1 MIRRELIH
9 RIYIILAILTIA
21 LCACF
26 AMQIADGEDLG
37 ATNIAKNYLLTFA
50 VLIPGLVAFFWKR
63 LLLQAPS
70 LIKWLTLTFIWMAF
84 ISFTHSPNI
93 RTSIYPILNALI
105 PLATL
110 QLMYTYSTTYGL
122 KKSLYWIFVIMQ
134 LILVFQYFRIYDV
147 ANAVGEA
154 HLMTSYYPMFV
165 LPLVLLHPSRTVRY
179 VSVLVVTF
187 VIFSSVK
194 RGGLVALVFGL
205 IVYVLFNRHIQ
216 SKGLRSFIYMLF
228 AFAVLGGVFYYLAN
242 SEYGGALERLAS
254 VQDDGGSGR
263 DVVWSTTWQMIQDSE
278 GLSFLFGHG
287 YNGVRSDS
295 PVYLSAH
302 NDFLEAWYDYGISG
316 FILYAGSM
324 LSLLAYTIRLLKR
337 KSELAPSLGM
347 LLAITFILTMI
358 SHVLIFYLMSI
369 VCMTIGIILGQD
381 QYNSNQDQ
389 R

>member
-1 MIRRELIH
+1 MLTKEFLH
-9 RIYIILAILTIA
+9 RVYTIIAILAIA
-21 LCACF
+21 LCGCF
-26 AMQIADGEDLG
+26 AMQVEDGEDLG
-37 ATNIAKNYLLTFA
+37 ATNMAKNYLLTFA
-50 VLIPGLVAFFWKR
+50 VLIPGVVVFFWKR
-63 LLLQAPS
+63 LLLQTPS

-84 ISFTHSPNI
+84 ISFAHSPNI

-110 QLMYTYSTTYGL
+110 QLMYTYSSTYGL

-134 LILVFQYFRIYDV
+134 LILVFQYFRIYDI
-147 ANAVGEA
+147 ANAVDEA

-165 LPLVLLHPSRTVRY
+165 LPLILLHPSKTVRY
-179 VSVLVVTF
+179 ASIFVVTF

-194 RGGLVALVFGL
+194 RGGLLALVIGL
-205 IVYVLFNRHIQ
+205 IVYVLLNRHIQ
-216 SKGLRSFIYMLF
+216 SKGLRSFIYMLL
-228 AFAVLGGVFYYLAN
+228 AFSILGVIFYYLGN
-242 SEYGGALERLAS
+242 SEYGGAIERFES

-302 NDFLEAWYDYGISG
+302 NDFLEAWYDYGIIG

-324 LSLLAYTIRLLKR
+324 LSFLLYTIRLLKR

-358 SHVLIFYLMSI
+358 SHVLIFYLMTF
-369 VCMTIGIILGQD
+369 VCMTIGTILGMD
-381 QYNSNQDQ
+381 NHSNNIVE
-389 R
+389 